1 MTIKLTPLVQVL
13 RDLRDLVQQGASGF
27 FFIVTEENQ
36 SCIVRLNEGLVQDVV
51 FRMVRNDEAV
61 QRLSMVGAARA
72 RFQAGR
78 ATPGGRTELGADA
91 LQWLLGGF
99 ESDPGLKAGSA
110 PAPAASG
117 SMDARQRKA
126 LEDLALNFLGP
137 IGPMLCDEALEASSD
152 PKRVV
157 ELLSSNL
164 SSPDEVRRFMT
175 AAAAALGIR

>member
-110 PAPAASG
+110 PAAAASG

-164 SSPDEVRRFMT
+164 SSPDEVRRFLT